1 MRQNMEAMNKMSD
14 EDKAKLDD
22 IFKKNQ
28 EETPP
33 E

>member
-1 MRQNMEAMNKMSD
+1 MNKMSD
-14 EDKAKLDD
+14 EDKAKLND

-28 EETPP
+28 EETPS